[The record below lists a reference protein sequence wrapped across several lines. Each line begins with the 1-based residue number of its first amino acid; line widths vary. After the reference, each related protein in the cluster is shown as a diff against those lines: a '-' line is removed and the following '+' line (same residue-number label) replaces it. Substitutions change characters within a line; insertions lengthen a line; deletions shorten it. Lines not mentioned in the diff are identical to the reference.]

1 MTLSLK
7 LIVGL
12 GNPGPQYA
20 KTRHNVGAWLVNEWA
35 KQLNLNFRHESK
47 FSGSVTQG
55 NLNNQICYLFIP
67 STYMNE
73 SGRAVEAIA
82 HFYKI
87 TAEEIVVAH
96 DELDFPAGVARIKQ
110 GGGHGG
116 HNGLRDIIRC
126 IGADFYRIRIGIDH
140 PGHKDQV
147 TPYVLGEPAKAE
159 TQKILQAID
168 DVIGVIPELMTGEIE
183 KAYRILHNL

>member
-1 MTLSLK
+1 MSLR

-20 KTRHNVGAWLVNEWA
+20 KTRHNVGAWLITEWA

-47 FSGSVTQG
+47 FSGAFAEGAVS
-55 NLNNQICYLFIP
+55 NQICYLFIP
-67 STYMNE
+67 STFMNE

-87 TAEEIVVAH
+87 TAPEIVVAH

-140 PGHKDQV
+140 PGHRDKV
-147 TPYVLGEPAKAE
+147 TPYVLGEPTKAE
-159 TQKILQAID
+159 AQKILQAID
-168 DVIGVIPELMTGEIE
+168 DVIAVIPELMTGEIE